1 MVKKINL
8 IIASLYSIIFS
19 QWTIISG
26 PENQSISKIISDNS
40 DIYVATQFSELYTS
54 SNDGIN
60 WEDISTE
67 GIELFPYGLD
77 LFEKVDNYLFISQNI
92 GEGPYNYRS
101 YYNGESWEG
110 WQELP
115 YQSTSLL
122 NFLSNNNIIYTV
134 IDGNISRSIDY
145 GLSWEIIDIPDIDG
159 YIKLLFL
166 DDEYLFIS
174 HGCNL
179 YRLSISSNLWL
190 EITGIL
196 DSVGPDEPYTC
207 THVSDLHK
215 FNNDLIIS
223 MYWYGGVGTLFHSSN
238 GGDVWNLISSFP
250 SLSNSGNGQNSISSI
265 ASKNNILYVGT
276 GSSEGGIF
284 YTEDL
289 IQWDEYNEGLDS
301 YAISVSNLITSS
313 NYIYKTGGVINAY
326 QRELIQPSFLIA
338 DINLDGEIDVLD
350 VIMIINFILLIE
362 EPTSIE
368 FYLSDVNSD
377 NQIDILDI
385 IYIINLILELN

>member
-1 MVKKINL
+1 MDNPRKG
-8 IIASLYSIIFS
+8 IILAGGSGTRLHPLTIAVSKQLMPVYNKPMIYYPLSVLMLPGIREILVITSPDQQMNFQKLLQDGS
-19 QWTIISG
+19 QFGIKLS
-26 PENQSISKIISDNS
+26 
-40 DIYVATQFSELYTS
+40 YVVQEKP
-54 SNDGIN
+54 
-60 WEDISTE
+60 E
-67 GIELFPYGLD
+67 GIAQA
-77 LFEKVDNYLFISQNI
+77 FIL
-92 GEGPYNYRS
+92 
-101 YYNGESWEG
+101 GESFIHEDPVALVLG
-110 WQELP
+110 DNLFFGHD
-115 YQSTSLL
+115 L
-122 NFLSNNNIIYTV
+122 V
-134 IDGNISRSIDY
+134 
-145 GLSWEIIDIPDIDG
+145 
-159 YIKLLFL
+159 KLLKQARNRV
-166 DDEYLFIS
+166 E
-174 HGCNL
+174 
-179 YRLSISSNLWL
+179 
-190 EITGIL
+190 T
-196 DSVGPDEPYTC
+196 
-207 THVSDLHK
+207 
-215 FNNDLIIS
+215 
-223 MYWYGGVGTLFHSSN
+223 SN
-238 GGDVWNLISSFP
+238 GGEVWNLIRSFP

-265 ASKNNILYVGT
+265 ASKNNLLYVGT

-301 YAISVSNLITSS
+301 YAVSVSNLITSS